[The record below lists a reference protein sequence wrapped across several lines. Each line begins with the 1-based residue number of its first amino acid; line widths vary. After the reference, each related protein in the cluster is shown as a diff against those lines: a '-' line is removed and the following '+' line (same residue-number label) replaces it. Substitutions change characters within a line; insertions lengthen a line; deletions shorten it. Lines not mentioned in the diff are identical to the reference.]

1 MVLEINEEIF
11 LYTFAGEEDFSSAKA
26 NQIYGKTTYLFD
38 LDTFTV
44 CESGTDEARA
54 AERTIVFPS
63 LTRAQAQREY
73 IKALDNKRLN
83 HIFKNLDGKAYW
95 DMFWKYF
102 DDGADKFNAFNMFE
116 DRLRIQKIVE
126 WCDENNIPYYINKK
140 DEVIRDIM
148 EYEM

>member
-1 MVLEINEEIF
+1 MVLEINEEIY
-11 LYTFAGEEDFSSAKA
+11 LYTFAGEEDFGSAKT
-26 NQIYGKTTYLFD
+26 NPYKKTTYLFD

-44 CESGTDEARA
+44 YKSGTDEARA

-63 LTRAQAQREY
+63 VTRAQAQREY

-83 HIFKNLDGKAYW
+83 HIFRNL
-95 DMFWKYF
+95 
-102 DDGADKFNAFNMFE
+102 DGADKFNSFNMFE

-126 WCDENNIPYYINKK
+126 WCEENSIPYYINKK
-140 DEVIRDIM
+140 DEVIKEIM